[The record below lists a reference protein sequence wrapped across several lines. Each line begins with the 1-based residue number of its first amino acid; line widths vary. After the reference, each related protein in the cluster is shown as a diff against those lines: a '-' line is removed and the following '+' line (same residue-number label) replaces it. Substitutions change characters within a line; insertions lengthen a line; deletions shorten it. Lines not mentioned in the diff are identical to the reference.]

1 MFISYASAMMFSNV
15 NQLCNQLCSQLC
27 TSYASA
33 MFFSYAHQLCSS
45 VMLNITVFEL
55 IVLVLTSYVHDSPSR
70 VQIRTLW
77 EHYQE
82 GWQGGSWWQPF
93 GIDIELILYVIY
105 KSRFQIVLKISYP
118 QRPCGDRRP
127 VGPGWYESRN
137 GNIRGPQFQV
147 STCSTSWTS
156 RQLFLPYFIV
166 DLCVIKKKIKY
177 TILTNASV
185 LHGKRQSPKGP
196 MGPGSMS
203 I

>member
-1 MFISYASAMMFSNV
+1 MLTILNTGVFYNHTMFISYASAMMFSNV

-82 GWQGGSWWQPF
+82 GW
-93 GIDIELILYVIY
+93 
-105 KSRFQIVLKISYP
+105 
-118 QRPCGDRRP
+118 
-127 VGPGWYESRN
+127 
-137 GNIRGPQFQV
+137 
-147 STCSTSWTS
+147 
-156 RQLFLPYFIV
+156 
-166 DLCVIKKKIKY
+166 
-177 TILTNASV
+177 
-185 LHGKRQSPKGP
+185 
-196 MGPGSMS
+196 
-203 I
+203 